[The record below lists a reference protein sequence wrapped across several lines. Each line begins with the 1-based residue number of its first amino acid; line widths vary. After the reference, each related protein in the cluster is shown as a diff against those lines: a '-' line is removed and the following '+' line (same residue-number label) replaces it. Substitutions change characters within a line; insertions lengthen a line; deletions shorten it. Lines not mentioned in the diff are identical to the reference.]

1 MPNAF
6 SPNGD
11 GINDVISVRG
21 YGVAKMTWNI
31 FNRWGQLVFRSN
43 SLNSSWDGRF
53 KGALQPQ
60 DVYAYTLD
68 ITFTN
73 NTVYRKKGDITL
85 LR

>member
-1 MPNAF
+1 
-6 SPNGD
+6 
-11 GINDVISVRG
+11 
-21 YGVAKMTWNI
+21 MTWNI

-43 SLNSSWDGRF
+43 SLDNAWDGRF

-68 ITFTN
+68 ITFSN